1 MTPAE
6 LKDKCKFYEN
16 AINSKGYVSVRV
28 HLTVNWLYEDSTV
41 VCVQHR
47 TVCYSTEHKE
57 YIRCDI
63 AEGWDAVFVKVEKY
77 IEGLKSVEDKKR
89 EEFVAAVG
97 RLIDQ
102 GRDIGIEVDFLNP
115 LTQMM
120 EKLSSNIITHHIDP
134 NGSGDIL
141 EA

>member
-6 LKDKCKFYEN
+6 LKGKCKSYET
-16 AINSKGYVSVRV
+16 AINGKGYVLARV
-28 HLTVNWLYEDSTV
+28 YLTINWLYEDNTV

-47 TVCYSTEHKE
+47 TGGYSTEHSE
-57 YIRCDI
+57 YIRCDL
-63 AEGWDAVFVKVEKY
+63 AEGWATVLGKVEKY
-77 IEGLKSVEDKKR
+77 IDGLKSVEDKKR